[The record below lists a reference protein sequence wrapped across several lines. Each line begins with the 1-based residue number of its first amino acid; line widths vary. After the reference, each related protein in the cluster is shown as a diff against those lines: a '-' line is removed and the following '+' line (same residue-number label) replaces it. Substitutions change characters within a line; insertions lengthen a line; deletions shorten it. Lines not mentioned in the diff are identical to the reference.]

1 MRHFLTLLFVF
12 LSASSSLSAQSFV
25 GCNPDILLAVDDTY
39 IIQEADLPMF
49 GKDLLVNDVIG
60 IDAVVFVEG
69 LPPCFSVEQGTGY
82 IFYTG
87 QADGSSCCGTFE
99 FVYTLQSGDLHCT
112 AHVTII
118 VECGTDKGDCSI
130 ITLEPNGGG
139 QDPDNPNQVPDTNC
153 VYVCSGAITTIL
165 APYSD
170 QNNYDWS
177 ISGGSL
183 LGTLQD
189 PASVEVQW
197 GASGT
202 GNIAVTIAGPGGT
215 QVLQQC
221 VVIGEKSNRSIH
233 SPVPC
238 LLGNGCTVHQ
248 HVYPRSSALLGLWR
262 WQPFQLSQSRS
273 HLPHLRQSHRDFNRH
288 HTPAQCGRRYRL
300 LLSGHL
306 CHGH

>member
-1 MRHFLTLLFVF
+1 MRHFLTLLFAF
-12 LSASSSLSAQSFV
+12 LSASFSLSAQSFV

-49 GKDLLVNDVIG
+49 GKNLLVNDVIG
-60 IDAVVFVEG
+60 IDAMVFVEG

-82 IFYTG
+82 IYYSG

-170 QNNYDWS
+170 QNSYDWS

-202 GNIAVTIAGPGGT
+202 GNIAVTITGPGGI

-221 VVIGEKSNRSIH
+221 VVIGESPTAAFTAPTPVCLETGVQFTSTSTPGAAHFWDFGDGNH
-233 SPVPC
+233 SSSVNPVHTYLTSGTHTVILTVTTP
-238 LLGNGCTVHQ
+238 LLNAEGDT
-248 HVYPRSSALLGLWR
+248 
-262 WQPFQLSQSRS
+262 
-273 HLPHLRQSHRDFNRH
+273 
-288 HTPAQCGRRYRL
+288 
-300 LLSGHL
+300 
-306 CHGH
+306 